1 MGLVWGIKSWGPRAM
16 KKLLRAA
23 SVLALGV
30 FAYPVTA
37 AEFSFLQE
45 GWSDGGV
52 FSGSFVAEDLNNDG
66 QISSFDNEVTSFNA
80 SYLSSQF
87 FSITFDSLEA
97 GPFGF
102 EGPGNELGGA
112 PTGLVFTLDGSGQ
125 LGDDS
130 FGNLEGLGVY
140 GRSSGS
146 DFGNDLFLAVG
157 PGPFNQCDGTTVCG
171 GVFNAFDVA
180 EPIFVAT
187 ATAAPVEEMVRFDE
201 LPLIDELPTITD
213 PNSFLPEER
222 ALSTN
227 TNAITVSGDDL
238 GDPEGLFESSPV
250 LPDDVNDGGGFVF
263 NLEDIRNLP
272 GRIFFIDPEIAT
284 GYTYEITGDLFFSVQ
299 APSLGAVADGDGEYL
314 LSYEQGG
321 SMFEQVL
328 EAGDIFEFGP
338 DGVSSFTITGIDPAL
353 MLDPTNVNAFV
364 TGVSVVN
371 GGIPGTITQ
380 TPITTDVN
388 AVPLPAS
395 GVLLLSGIAGFA
407 FLRRRREALRG

>member
-1 MGLVWGIKSWGPRAM
+1 M
-16 KKLLRAA
+16 
-23 SVLALGV
+23 LALGSL
-30 FAYPVTA
+30 AYPVTA
-37 AEFSFLQE
+37 AEFNFLQD
-45 GWSDGGV
+45 GWSDDGV
-52 FSGSFVAEDLNNDG
+52 FSGTFIAEDLNNDG
-66 QISSFDNEVTSFNA
+66 QISSFDNEVTSFSGFYDSN
-80 SYLSSQF
+80 QF
-87 FSITFDSLEA
+87 GFIQFDSLEA

-102 EGPGNELGGA
+102 EGPGNEIGGA

-125 LGDDS
+125 LGDDT

-140 GRSSGS
+140 GASSGS

-157 PGPFNQCDGTTVCG
+157 PGPFNQCDGESICG
-171 GVFNAFDVA
+171 GVFSAEDVFA
-180 EPIFVAT
+180 PIFVAT
-187 ATAAPVEEMVRFDE
+187 SVAASTEETPRIDEFPLTDE
-201 LPLIDELPTITD
+201 LPPIED
-213 PNSFLPEER
+213 PISFLPEEL
-222 ALSTN
+222 ALATN
-227 TNAITVSGDDL
+227 TNAITVTGDDL

-250 LPDDVNDGGGFVF
+250 LPDGVNDNGGFEF

-299 APSLGAVADGDGEYL
+299 APSLGAVADGDGQYTL
-314 LSYEQGG
+314 TYEQAGT
-321 SMFEQVL
+321 MFEQIL

-353 MLDPTNVNAFV
+353 MLDPTNANAFV
-364 TGVSVVN
+364 TGVSVVD

-380 TPITTDVN
+380 TPITTEVN

>member
-1 MGLVWGIKSWGPRAM
+1 M
-16 KKLLRAA
+16 KKLLNAA
-23 SVLALGV
+23 SALAIV
-30 FAYPVTA
+30 SFAYPVAA
-37 AEFSFLQE
+37 AEFNFLQD

-52 FSGSFVAEDLNNDG
+52 FEGSFIAEDLNNDG

-80 SYLSSQF
+80 RYESSQF

-102 EGPGNELGGA
+102 EGPGDQIGLA

-125 LGDDS
+125 LGDDL
-130 FGNLEGLGVY
+130 FGNFEGLGVY

-187 ATAAPVEEMVRFDE
+187 STEVALIDE
-201 LPLIDELPTITD
+201 LPLIDD
-213 PNSFLPEER
+213 PISFLPEER
-222 ALSTN
+222 ALATN
-227 TNAITVSGDDL
+227 TNAITVTGDDL

-250 LPDDVNDGGGFVF
+250 LPDGVNDGGGFVF

-299 APSLGAVADGDGEYL
+299 APSLGAVADGDGQYV
-314 LSYEQGG
+314 LSYEQAG
-321 SMFEQVL
+321 SMFEQIL

-338 DGVSSFTITGIDPAL
+338 GGVSSFTITGIDPAL

-364 TGVSVVN
+364 TGVSLVN
-371 GGIPGTITQ
+371 GNLPGTITQ

>member
-1 MGLVWGIKSWGPRAM
+1 M
-16 KKLLRAA
+16 KTLLSAA
-23 SVLALGV
+23 SVLAIAT
-30 FAYPVTA
+30 FAYPVSA
-37 AEFSFLQE
+37 AEFNFLQE

-52 FSGSFVAEDLNNDG
+52 FSGSFTAEDLNNDG
-66 QISSFDNEVTSFNA
+66 QISSFDNEVTSFSA

-97 GPFGF
+97 GPFGLQ
-102 EGPGNELGGA
+102 GPNNEAALA

-125 LGDDS
+125 LGDDL
-130 FGNLEGLGVY
+130 FGDLEGLGVY

-157 PGPFNQCDGTTVCG
+157 PGPFNQCDGTAICG
-171 GVFNAFDVA
+171 GVLRAEDVF

-187 ATAAPVEEMVRFDE
+187 STQAGPRTAAFETEILPSDE
-201 LPLIDELPTITD
+201 LPPIND
-213 PNSFLPEER
+213 PIPFLPEER
-222 ALSTN
+222 ALATN
-227 TNAITVSGDDL
+227 TGAITVTGDHL
-238 GDPEGLFESSPV
+238 GDPEGLFESTPV
-250 LPDDVNDGGGFVF
+250 LPDTTDDNGGFVF

-299 APSLGAVADGDGEYL
+299 APSLNAVPDGDGQYL
-314 LSYEQGG
+314 LTYGMGLTE
-321 SMFEQVL
+321 VL
-328 EAGDIFEFGP
+328 DAGEIFEFGP
-338 DGVSSFTITGIDPAL
+338 NGVSSFTITGIDPLL
-353 MLDPTNVNAFV
+353 MLDPTDGNAFV
-364 TGVSVVN
+364 TGVSVVT

-380 TPITTDVN
+380 TPITTEVN

-395 GVLLLSGIAGFA
+395 GVLLLSGIAGVA